1 MTEDEYRLLTRVC
14 DDILL
19 GPGSSVERVA
29 IRWLHVLSEHPHNL
43 MQYAELF
50 DDRQRGL
57 LRSLRRI
64 GGRVAHAVSTFR
76 EGGTWFYGDRSPDR
90 ADVLFVSHF
99 VNAAQ
104 AGAASD
110 FYFGELPDALAAR
123 GRTCAVALINHVEHP
138 APTFMPGWVAAKV
151 PRIVLSRT
159 LGVRGEATLA
169 RRLRSESRRLRIE
182 ACGAR
187 DDFHRRALLSAAGHA
202 RSMNSVIALRI
213 GEQVAE
219 LVRRI
224 RPGAIVAT
232 YEAHAWERVVF
243 AAARSVHPAV
253 RCIGYHHTILFPRQ
267 HAVKRRLGGAFDPDL
282 ILTAGPATRDQL
294 ACAPGLGGIPIG
306 VLGTHRRSPVPQTR
320 RQPPDGPP
328 TCLVIPEGL
337 PGECLVL
344 FDFALQCAKLAPSV
358 RFLLRM
364 HPVLTFASIAAQ
376 DSRLQSLPPNVE
388 VSAIPIA
395 GDYARSRWAL
405 YRGSSAAVHA
415 VLAGIR
421 PIYVSRPGELSF
433 DPMHELASW
442 RSVVSTAE
450 EFLQT
455 VESDLRASQDR
466 LNAEAAPAMT
476 YCQNYFSPVDVV
488 ALDSALQSA

>member
-19 GPGSSVERVA
+19 GPESSVERVA

-50 DDRQRGL
+50 DDRPRGL
-57 LRSLRRI
+57 QRSLRRM
-64 GGRVAHAVSTFR
+64 GGRVAHAVATFA
-76 EGGTWFYGDRSPDR
+76 EGGEWFYGDRPPER

-110 FYFGELPDALAAR
+110 FYFGELPDALVAR
-123 GRTCAVALINHVEHP
+123 GRTCAVALINHVEEP
-138 APTFMPGWVAAKV
+138 PPTFMPGWIVAKV
-151 PRIVLSRT
+151 PRVVLSRT
-159 LGVRGEATLA
+159 LGVRGEAALA
-169 RRLRSESRRLRIE
+169 RRLRRESRRLRLE
-182 ACGAR
+182 ARQAR
-187 DDFHRRALLSAAGHA
+187 DDFHRRALLSASGHA
-202 RSMNSVIALRI
+202 RSMNSAVALRI

-243 AAARSVHPAV
+243 DAARRVHPAV
-253 RCIGYHHTILFPRQ
+253 RCIGYHHTILFPKQ

-282 ILTAGPATRDQL
+282 ILTAGPVTRDQL
-294 ACAPGLGGIPIG
+294 ARAPRLGGIPID
-306 VLGTHRRSPVPQTR
+306 VLGTHRLSPLPQTR
-320 RQPPDGPP
+320 SRPPDPP

-344 FDFALQCAKLAPSV
+344 FDFALQCARLAPNV
-358 RFLLRM
+358 RFVLRM
-364 HPVLTFASIAAQ
+364 HPVLPFASIAAQ
-376 DSRLQSLPPNVE
+376 DARLQSLPANVE
-388 VSAIPIA
+388 VSAVPLA
-395 GDYARSRWAL
+395 EDFARSRWAL

-421 PIYVSRPGELSF
+421 PIYVSRPGELSI
-433 DPMHELASW
+433 DPMHELSSW

-450 EFLQT
+450 EFLRT
-455 VESDLRASQDR
+455 VDADLRADQDR

-476 YCQNYFSPVDVV
+476 YCQNYFSVVDVD

>member
-43 MQYAELF
+43 TQYAELF
-50 DDRQRGL
+50 DDRQRSL
-57 LRSLRRI
+57 QRSLRRM
-64 GGRVAHAVSTFR
+64 GGRVAHAVSTFA
-76 EGGTWFYGDRSPDR
+76 EGGEWFYGDRLPER

-99 VNAAQ
+99 LNAAQ

-110 FYFGELPDALAAR
+110 FYFGELPEALAAR
-123 GRTCAVALINHVEHP
+123 GRTCAVALINHVEQP
-138 APTFMPGWVAAKV
+138 APTFMPGWIAAKV
-151 PRIVLSRT
+151 PRVVLSRT
-159 LGVRGEATLA
+159 LGVRAEAALA
-169 RRLRSESRRLRIE
+169 RRLRRESGRLRLE
-182 ACGAR
+182 ARAAR
-187 DDFHRRALLSAAGHA
+187 DDFQRRALLSASGHA
-202 RSMNSVIALRI
+202 RSMSSAVALRI

-232 YEAHAWERVVF
+232 YEAHAWERVAF
-243 AAARSVHPAV
+243 DAARSVHPAV

-294 ACAPGLGGIPIG
+294 ASASGLGGIPIG
-306 VLGTHRRSPVPQTR
+306 VLGTHRRSPVPQAR
-320 RQPPDGPP
+320 GQPPNEPP

-337 PGECLVL
+337 AGECLVL
-344 FDFALQCAKLAPSV
+344 FDFALQCAKLAPGV
-358 RFLLRM
+358 RFVLRM
-364 HPVLTFASIAAQ
+364 HPVLPFASIAAQ
-376 DSRLQSLPPNVE
+376 DSRLQSLPQNVE

-395 GDYARSRWAL
+395 EDFARSRWAL

-415 VLAGIR
+415 VLAGVR
-421 PIYVSRPGELSF
+421 PIYVSRPGELSI
-433 DPMHELASW
+433 DPMHELAGW
-442 RSVVSTAE
+442 RSVVTTADD
-450 EFLQT
+450 FLRT
-455 VESDLRASQDR
+455 VGSDQQANQDQ
-466 LNAEAAPAMT
+466 LNSEAAPAIA
-476 YCQNYFSPVDVV
+476 YCQNYFTPVDVA
-488 ALDSALQSA
+488 ALDSALQSS